1 MPGPIRIERPT
12 RSRPYSL
19 RRKAGAETRGFPGLS
34 EAYGVLRGEGRLARS
49 RVKGA
54 RCARTSLRARGRQAS
69 PLTHSLREAGSFSQ
83 ATFGPR
89 KGFTLSYQHFDA
101 RQVITALTGLD
112 FGLRVRVD
120 VRPAQRT
127 IFSGAEKLTVQ
138 ALTAELA
145 EMVAG
150 LRVYSYPVRGQL
162 EQVVSALQINVTS
175 GSWAFARRAALDLAT
190 VLTVARN
197 RRLVDASPAKR
208 GANAALRV
216 ADLCEAAVR

>member
-1 MPGPIRIERPT
+1 M
-12 RSRPYSL
+12 
-19 RRKAGAETRGFPGLS
+19 
-34 EAYGVLRGEGRLARS
+34 
-49 RVKGA
+49 
-54 RCARTSLRARGRQAS
+54 
-69 PLTHSLREAGSFSQ
+69 
-83 ATFGPR
+83 
-89 KGFTLSYQHFDA
+89 SYQHFGA

-145 EMVAG
+145 EMAAG

-162 EQVVSALQINVTS
+162 EQVVSALQINVAS
-175 GSWAFARRAALDLAT
+175 GSWSFARRAALDLAT

-197 RRLVDASPAKR
+197 RKLVDASRARR
-208 GANAALRV
+208 GANAALRI

>member
-1 MPGPIRIERPT
+1 M
-12 RSRPYSL
+12 SQHS
-19 RRKAGAETRGFPGLS
+19 F
-34 EAYGVLRGEGRLARS
+34 
-49 RVKGA
+49 GA
-54 RCARTSLRARGRQAS
+54 RHVL
-69 PLTHSLREAGSFSQ
+69 
-83 ATFGPR
+83 
-89 KGFTLSYQHFDA
+89 
-101 RQVITALTGLD
+101 TALTGLD

-162 EQVVSALQINVTS
+162 EQIVSALQINVAS
-175 GSWAFARRAALDLAT
+175 GSWSFARRAALDLAT

-197 RRLVDASPAKR
+197 RRLVDATRAKR
-208 GANAALRV
+208 GATAALRV